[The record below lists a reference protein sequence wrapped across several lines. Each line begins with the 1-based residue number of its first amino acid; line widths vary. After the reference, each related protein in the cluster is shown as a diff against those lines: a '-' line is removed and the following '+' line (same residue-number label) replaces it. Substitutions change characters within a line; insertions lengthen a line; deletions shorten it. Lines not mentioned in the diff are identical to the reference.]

1 MPHPILTLL
10 SQEEK
15 ERIHGQSLEIL
26 QKVGVKFNSEKAIK
40 ILEEAGCEVDKDNLS
55 AKFQPHLIEKA
66 LESLPSKFLLAAI
79 NPDKDIM
86 CGNGE
91 LYFSSVGGPTMI
103 RDPETG
109 ARRPSNTEDVIRCAR
124 LVEAMDEI
132 SEWCP
137 MLLPMELPP
146 LLRAAKTCQISFL
159 NTSKHMMG
167 SPESREELPFFR
179 EMVEAAAGG
188 IENLKKRP
196 LFSAIINP
204 VSPLQNSGALVDN
217 LMNMS
222 DFAPPIFMQFLPL
235 SGATAPIT
243 LAGTVLQANAEF
255 LGNMALY
262 QLASPGWPIIWAS
275 ACGSLDMRTGVYVG
289 GPEAMLM
296 GLALIEMGKFYN
308 VPINTFASS
317 SAETQVMTYRTG
329 MESMFGLMNS
339 ALSQV
344 DNMWWPADIDRFN
357 TQDLAVT
364 IMGCEAVRQVRRM
377 HKGFSLDDEH
387 LLQETIVNMGF
398 ESEYMGDPSTK
409 KFFRQEHQ
417 LPDIFPRITHD
428 DWHAAGE
435 PTEESIALAR
445 LKEIQDNHEPVQVD
459 PEFEKE
465 LDRIYTAAEKDL
477 VK

>member
-1 MPHPILTLL
+1 MANPTLTLL

-26 QKVGVKFNSEKAIK
+26 QKVGVKFNSEKAIS
-40 ILEEAGCEVDKDNLS
+40 ILEEAGCEIDKNNLS
-55 AKFQPHLIEKA
+55 AKFSLDLIEKA
-66 LESLPSKFLLAAI
+66 LETLPSKFLLAAMKLE
-79 NPDKDIM
+79 NDIM

-91 LYFSSVGGPTMI
+91 LYFTSVGGPTMI

-109 ARRPSNTEDVIRCAR
+109 ERRPSNTEDVIRCAR

-132 SEWCP
+132 AEWCP

-146 LLRAAKTCQISFL
+146 MLRAFKTGQISIL
-159 NTSKHMMG
+159 HTTKHIMG

-179 EMVEAAAGG
+179 EMAEAAAGG
-188 IENLKKRP
+188 IDNLKARP
-196 LFSAIINP
+196 FFSAIINP

-217 LMNMS
+217 LMNMM
-222 DFAPPIFMQFLPL
+222 DFTPPIFMQFLPL
-235 SGATAPIT
+235 AGATSPIT

-262 QLASPGWPIIWAS
+262 QIASPGWPIIWAS

-308 VPINTFASS
+308 VPVNTFGTS

-329 MESMFGLMNS
+329 MESMFGLLNS

-364 IMGCEAVRQVRRM
+364 IMGTEPVRQILRMRR
-377 HKGFSLDDEH
+377 GFTLDDDH
-387 LLQETIVNMGF
+387 LLKESIINMGF
-398 ESEYMGDPSTK
+398 EAEYMGDPSTK
-409 KFFRQEHQ
+409 KFFRKEHM
-417 LPDIFPRITHD
+417 LPDLFSRVTHD
-428 DWHAAGE
+428 DWHTAGK

-445 LKEIQDNHEPVQVD
+445 LKEIQDNHQPVQVD
-459 PEFEKE
+459 PELEKE
-465 LDRIYTAAEKDL
+465 LERIYAAAEKAL

>member
-1 MPHPILTLL
+1 MPKPKLTLL

-26 QKVGVKFNSEKAIK
+26 QKVGVKFSSEKAIK

-55 AKFQPHLIEKA
+55 AKFPPHLIEKA
-66 LESLPSKFLLAAI
+66 LETLPSKFLLAAMD
-79 NPDKDIM
+79 PEKDIM

-91 LYFSSVGGPTMI
+91 LYFTSVGGPTMI

-109 ARRPSNTEDVIRCAR
+109 ERRPSNTEDVIMCAR

-132 SEWCP
+132 AEWCP

-146 LLRAAKTCQISFL
+146 MLRAIKTGQISLL
-159 NTSKHMMG
+159 NTNKHMMG

-179 EMVEAAAGG
+179 EIYQVAAGG
-188 IENLKKRP
+188 VDNLKARP

-217 LMNMS
+217 LMDMI
-222 DFAPPIFMQFLPL
+222 DFTPPIFMQFLPL

-243 LAGTVLQANAEF
+243 AAGTVLQANAEF

-308 VPINTFASS
+308 VPVNTFGTS

-329 MESMFGLMNS
+329 MESMFGLLNS
-339 ALSQV
+339 VMSQV
-344 DNMWWPADIDRFN
+344 DNLWWPADIDRFN

-364 IMGCEAVRQVRRM
+364 IMGCESVRQVLRM
-377 HKGFSLDDEH
+377 RKGFDLDDEH
-387 LLQETIVNMGF
+387 MLTETIIKMGV
-398 ESEYMGDPSTK
+398 EAEYMGDPSTK
-409 KFFRQEHQ
+409 KFFREEYL
-417 LPDIFPRITHD
+417 LPDLFPRITHD
-428 DWHAAGE
+428 DWHAQGE

-445 LKEIQDNHEPVQVD
+445 LKGILDKHEPIQVD
-459 PEFEKE
+459 HEFEKE
-465 LDRIYTAAEKDL
+465 LDRIYAAAEKAL
-477 VK
+477 IK